1 MSLSFR
7 RKLASIEKIGQTLM
21 LKGDLNVFNAMSIY
35 VKSLMY
41 LKELNEVQIDFAEL
55 NSSDSVGLALMV
67 EWLKYANKHN
77 KNIRFLHLSPHLIAI
92 AKAAGMEEMLENV

>member
-7 RKLASIEKIGQTLM
+7 RKLASIEKVEDTLV

-41 LKELNEVQIDFAEL
+41 LKELNELQIDFAEL
-55 NSSDSVGLALMV
+55 KASDSVGLALII
-67 EWLKYANKHN
+67 EWMKYAKQNK
-77 KNIRFLHLSPHLIAI
+77 KTIRFLHLSRNLLAI
-92 AKAAGMEEMLENV
+92 AKAAGIEEIIT

>member
-7 RKLASIEKIGQTLM
+7 RKLASIEKVEQKLM

-35 VKSLMY
+35 VKSLVY

-55 NSSDSVGLALMV
+55 NSSDSVGLALMI
-67 EWLKYANKHN
+67 EWMKYAK
-77 KNIRFLHLSPHLIAI
+77 KYKKSIRFLHLSPHLIAI
-92 AKAAGMEEMLENV
+92 AQAAGMEEMLEK